1 MTSIVASAELIGFD
15 GSRSIYRVD
24 LSQLPFSTLQAISL
38 VDDGVRSGGT
48 GGSSGADID
57 FVAISDLVP
66 PSTHDFQSV
75 LADSKVL
82 GADVVFHAGYLAQWV
97 LGDLGPWDSSHLFG
111 TVPGNVYDPAIAT
124 LGLADGD
131 ANGSKGT
138 LSLGEA
144 GQVSLLLNS
153 PVPTGA
159 GSPAQHYLYFADYGS
174 RGQYADTV
182 KVVLSDERAALPWS
196 GGLTLTGDERSE
208 TIALG
213 RGSNAHTG
221 QGNDL
226 VSGLGGHDTIL
237 TAGGD
242 DWLFG
247 GEGND
252 RLSGEAGRDRLS
264 GEGGQDWLSG
274 GAGNDW
280 LHGGGGGDIFVFDT
294 RLGTSRT
301 DRKVAFDTIADFNV
315 KDDTIWLDN
324 AVFRKLGKG
333 SELSPGRLNKAYF
346 EIGKADD
353 RNDYLLYDKKT
364 GILSY
369 DADGSGSKAAVEFA
383 KLGKNLKLTHK
394 DFFVI

>member
-1 MTSIVASAELIGFD
+1 MTSIVASAEFIGFD

-24 LSQLPFSTLQAISL
+24 LSQLPSSTLQAISL
-38 VDDGVRSGGT
+38 IDDGVRSGGT

-57 FVAISDLVP
+57 FVTISDFYCTSAKAFSESLA
-66 PSTHDFQSV
+66 SGGGLDASV
-75 LADSKVL
+75 VYHP
-82 GADVVFHAGYLAQWV
+82 GFLAQWV
-97 LGDLGPWDSSHLFG
+97 LGDLGPWDTSHLFG
-111 TVPGNVYDPAIAT
+111 TAPGNVYDPTIAA
-124 LGLADGD
+124 LDRVDGD
-131 ANGSKGT
+131 ANGSTGT

-159 GSPAQHYLYFADYGS
+159 GGATKHYLYFSDYGS
-174 RGQYADTV
+174 GGQYADTV
-182 KVVLSDERAALPWS
+182 KVVLSDERAAQPWS
-196 GGLTLTGDERSE
+196 GGLTLTGDGRSE

-213 RGSNAHTG
+213 RGANAHTG
-221 QGNDL
+221 YGNDV

-237 TAGGD
+237 TAGGN

-247 GEGND
+247 GEGDD

-264 GEGGQDWLSG
+264 GESGQDWLCGGHGNDWLSG
-274 GAGNDW
+274 GASS
-280 LHGGGGGDIFVFDT
+280 DIFVFDT
-294 RLGTSRT
+294 RLGTAKT
-301 DRKVAFDTIADFNV
+301 DRKVAFDRIADFNV
-315 KDDTIWLDN
+315 KDDTIWLDD
-324 AVFRKLGKG
+324 AVFKKLGKG

-383 KLGKNLKLTHK
+383 QLSKNLKLTCE
-394 DFFVI
+394 DFMII